1 MKKFLIVLIAALLL
15 LPFLGVKSVS
25 AAVSPPAH
33 FRAVAKGTTIT
44 LYWDYTYNGS
54 DKLIFQIYEYDYDA
68 HQWKYK
74 KGIKYPYKKAVF
86 TGASYGKHA
95 FRIRA
100 KIDRMW
106 PLSDSYSDYT
116 HVDYAYV
123 LHMPTYL
130 DVGVSS
136 FTSPVFVGD
145 PYVHLRWKLPDQNAT
160 NVFVYRRIHGT
171 SIVSRIGELPK
182 TATSF
187 IDKTAKPNMK
197 YDYWIVF
204 YRKDGSYGDFSRRS
218 TIYVILTY
226 PAPPTDFKANGI
238 LNEVYM
244 SWKHTKN
251 CTGYKIYIK
260 KSITQ
265 WAKIVELDKNK
276 TSFVTGK
283 LSPGVYIYQVVAFNT
298 TGNSPHSPVVK
309 AYILKQPTG
318 LTATA
323 ISPTEVKLTYDPVDS
338 NAKLIRVDKSTD
350 GGNSYHAIGTVLAS
364 APSIYIKHLTP
375 ETDYYFR
382 ITALRD
388 SNVSFS
394 SDPVHI
400 KTPAEEIVPNEPED
414 LEATAAS
421 PSEVDLSWAD
431 NSDNEDGFKIE
442 RKEEGGTYSV
452 IATVPTDT
460 TTYKDTSVEEEKTYY
475 YRVKAFNGKGDSA
488 YSNEVQVT
496 TPAQQTVP
504 SAPTNLAAS
513 ASSCSE
519 VALSWTDNS
528 DNEEHF
534 VVERAKKGG
543 TYSILATLDPDT
555 TEYTDST
562 VEGGKIYYYRVKA
575 VNGAGDSEYS
585 NEANVSVPECETV
598 PNAPTNLSGTAVSSS
613 EIDLTW
619 NDNSDNEDGFKIE
632 RKEEGGTYSEVAS
645 LPENTTIYKDT
656 GLSADTTYYY
666 RVKAFNSKGESNY
679 SNEISIKTESAPAEQ
694 TVIKLQPDNEMMIVN
709 GVQQEIDPGRGTKPV
724 IIPKWGRTVVP
735 IRAIVEALGGTI
747 EWDGVARKVTI
758 HFNGNTVELWIGNPR
773 ARVNGTAKWIDE
785 SNHDVKPI
793 IKNGRTM
800 LPLRFVAEN
809 LGCKVD
815 WDAATRTITITY
827 TP

>member
-1 MKKFLIVLIAALLL
+1 MKKFLVVLIAALLL

-25 AAVSPPAH
+25 AAVAPPAN

-44 LYWDYTYNGS
+44 LYWNYTYNGS
-54 DKLIFQIYEYDYDA
+54 DKLIFQIYEYDFST

-86 TGASYGKHA
+86 TNASYGRHA
-95 FRIRA
+95 FKMRA
-100 KIDRMW
+100 KIDRTW
-106 PLSDSYSDYT
+106 PLSDLYSDYT

-123 LHMPTYL
+123 LHMPTHL
-130 DVGVSS
+130 NVDVSS

-145 PYVHLRWKLPDQNAT
+145 PYVHLRWDLPDQNAT

-171 SIVSRIGELPK
+171 SVVSRIGELPK

-204 YRKDGSYGDFSRRS
+204 YRKDGSYGDFSRSS

-238 LNEVYM
+238 LNKVYM

-251 CTGYKIYIK
+251 CSGYKIYIK

-265 WAKIVELDKNK
+265 WTKIVELDKSK

-283 LSPGVYIYQVVAFNT
+283 LSPGVYIYQVVAFNA

-323 ISPTEVKLTYDPVDS
+323 ISPTQVKLTYDPVDS
-338 NAKLIRVDKSTD
+338 NAKKIRVDKSID

-394 SDPVHI
+394 SDAVHI
-400 KTPAEEIVPNEPED
+400 KTPAEETVPNEPED

-431 NSDNEDGFKIE
+431 NSDNEDGFKVE

-452 IATVPTDT
+452 IATVPADT
-460 TTYKDTSVEEEKTYY
+460 TTYRDTSVEAEKTYY
-475 YRVKAFNGKGDSA
+475 YRVKAFNGKG
-488 YSNEVQVT
+488 
-496 TPAQQTVP
+496 
-504 SAPTNLAAS
+504 
-513 ASSCSE
+513 
-519 VALSWTDNS
+519 
-528 DNEEHF
+528 
-534 VVERAKKGG
+534 
-543 TYSILATLDPDT
+543 
-555 TEYTDST
+555 
-562 VEGGKIYYYRVKA
+562 
-575 VNGAGDSEYS
+575 
-585 NEANVSVPECETV
+585 
-598 PNAPTNLSGTAVSSS
+598 
-613 EIDLTW
+613 
-619 NDNSDNEDGFKIE
+619 
-632 RKEEGGTYSEVAS
+632 
-645 LPENTTIYKDT
+645 
-656 GLSADTTYYY
+656 
-666 RVKAFNSKGESNY
+666 ESNY
-679 SNEISIKTESAPAEQ
+679 SNEISVKTESAPAEQ
-694 TVIKLQPDNEMMIVN
+694 TVIKLQPDNEMMTVN

-758 HFNGNTVELWIGNPR
+758 HFNGTTIELWIDNPK
-773 ARVNGTAKWIDE
+773 ARVNGTAKWID
-785 SNHDVKPI
+785 SNNHDVKPI
-793 IKNGRTM
+793 IVNGRTM

-809 LGCKVD
+809 LGCTVD
-815 WDAATRTITITY
+815 WNGTTRTITLTY
-827 TP
+827 PAS